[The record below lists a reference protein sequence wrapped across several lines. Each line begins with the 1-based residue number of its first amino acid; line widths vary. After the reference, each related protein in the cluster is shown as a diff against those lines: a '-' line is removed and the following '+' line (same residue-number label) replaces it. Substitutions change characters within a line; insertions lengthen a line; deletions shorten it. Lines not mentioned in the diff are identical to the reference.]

1 MSHKKQQLSPEK
13 YITTRARSLP
23 IYKSLVTEDWEETK
37 MATAVVIR
45 QHVNG
50 NFTLG
55 IYLLDLMCLGVK
67 DSMYR
72 FNLTPKECDR
82 MINAYRRPLIEAD
95 YNTVHNIIYAA
106 HDFAADFDIAPHKS
120 FDVCKYILEEDN
132 DDIPLIEIEVGDENG
147 NPNLM
152 VDASYNYAPVLIKLE
167 AIAGKGNYTFY
178 VKGMEEGDDLE
189 DEDDEASF
197 DDNR

>member
-1 MSHKKQQLSPEK
+1 MSHKQQQLSPEK
-13 YITTRARSLP
+13 YITTRARTLP
-23 IYKSLVTEDWEETK
+23 IHKSLVTDDWEETK

-55 IYLLDLMCLGVK
+55 IYLLDLMCLGVT

-72 FNLTPKECDR
+72 FNLTPGECDR
-82 MINAYRRPLIEAD
+82 MINAYKRPLIETD
-95 YNTVHNIIYAA
+95 YNIVHNIIYAA

-120 FDVCKYILEEDN
+120 FELTKYILEEDN

-147 NPNLM
+147 NPSLM
-152 VDASYNYAPVLIKLE
+152 VDPSYNYAPVLKKLE
-167 AIAGKGNYTFY
+167 ANAGKGNYTFY
-178 VKGMEEGDDLE
+178 VKGQEEEDDLE
-189 DEDDEASF
+189 DEDDDTSF